1 MTFEDTLREQLHRQ
15 ADDLPLPPREPGR
28 AVARARARR
37 RHHRVAAGA
46 TAVVALLAAVV
57 APQLAG
63 GSGDGDDSAT
73 AGPADGGA
81 GLPLT
86 GPLAFDWQATDGG
99 LTSVSSAF
107 QADDGTVYALA
118 TGPGVRYEDHPNGDY
133 PRALYRLAED
143 GTWEAVPLEG
153 ERPDALDVA
162 TAGGLLYAVS
172 TGPDGNGGYG
182 PLLST
187 SADGGDSWTVEDVG
201 AIDPPSDVIP
211 WLKSSTLA
219 IDSNGDTTLALVSTS
234 FRPNQ
239 EAVFPQLREPDGY
252 SRYQAMPREDG
263 FALVDASVAAPRGDV
278 PAEEDLAAA
287 LAEARAAARGE
298 ATASQEGTSEEWRF
312 EDSPQTTG
320 PTTTAPPSTAAPTS
334 VVEGTIVPPVEGDGP
349 LDRLPYAGAEV
360 VQLVPWADL
369 GVSGIEALG
378 AHHQVFQR
386 VGDEWQALDATGLPV
401 DGFGLELTVAGN
413 RFLATGYATL
423 SGESVAYASSD
434 GVSWAP
440 VSAPDPQVVGVGSA
454 LVSLPY
460 EGTVVHVSPDGGAT
474 WSEVDLASVGV
485 APGSFLADADSG
497 PLGLAL
503 VSFPANGA
511 AGAQLVV
518 SGDLVDWTVT
528 PMEQVL
534 GTGDEVSANVVVGA
548 DRVVVTAST
557 APADPTALPGTLT
570 AVGTPVRQD

>member
-1 MTFEDTLREQLHRQ
+1 MTFEDTLRDQLRRQ
-15 ADDLPLPPREPGR
+15 AADLPLPEREPAR

-37 RHHRVAAGA
+37 RHHRVAVGA
-46 TAVVALLAAVV
+46 TTVAALLAVAVV
-57 APQLAG
+57 PQLAG
-63 GSGDGDDSAT
+63 GGGDGDDSLT

-99 LTSVSSAF
+99 LTSVTSAF
-107 QADDGTVYALA
+107 QTDDGTIYALA

-153 ERPDALDVA
+153 ERPDAVDVT

-172 TGPDGNGGYG
+172 TGPDGNGGYA
-182 PLLST
+182 PQLST
-187 SADGGDSWTVEDVG
+187 SADGGDTWTVEDVG
-201 AIDPPSDVIP
+201 ALAPPSDVIP
-211 WLKSSTLA
+211 WLKSSTTA
-219 IDSNGDTTLALVSTS
+219 IESNGDTTLALVSTS

-239 EAVFPQLREPDGY
+239 EEVFPQLREPDAY
-252 SRYQAMPREDG
+252 IRYQAEARPEG
-263 FALVDASVAAPRGDV
+263 FALLDVTRGVAATVPEDMAADV
-278 PAEEDLAAA
+278 RARIAAA
-287 LAEARAAARGE
+287 AAEAGLAN
-298 ATASQEGTSEEWRF
+298 
-312 EDSPQTTG
+312 EDSSTWTAGG
-320 PTTTAPPSTAAPTS
+320 PTTTAPPSTDPTTTVPPS
-334 VVEGTIVPPVEGDGP
+334 ELEATIVPPAEGPPPDGSSP
-349 LDRLPYAGAEV
+349 FSGAEV

-378 AHHQVFQR
+378 GHHQVFQR
-386 VGDEWQALDATGLPV
+386 TDDGWAQLDASGLPA
-401 DGFGLELTVAGN
+401 DLLGLELTAAGD
-413 RFLATGYATL
+413 RFVATGYAMRT
-423 SGESVAYASSD
+423 GETTAYTSSD
-434 GVSWAP
+434 GVTWAP
-440 VSAPDPQVVGVGSA
+440 VASPDPRVVGVGSA

-460 EGTVVHVSPDGGAT
+460 DGTVLHVSPDGGAS
-474 WSEVDLASVGV
+474 WSEVDLAAFGL
-485 APGSFLADADSG
+485 APGSFVVDADAG

-503 VSFPANGA
+503 VTALFNGA
-511 AGAQLVV
+511 PGSQLVV

-528 PMEQVL
+528 PMEEVL
-534 GTGDEVSANVVVGA
+534 GTAGELASKVVVGA